1 MVGVAATGVRF
12 GGSSF
17 ALFLL
22 TCTWKFG
29 RVGKG
34 GEDCKSYVVH
44 KRNVEDIHKS
54 LSTF

>member
-1 MVGVAATGVRF
+1 MVGIAATGVRF
-12 GGSSF
+12 GGGSF

-34 GEDCKSYVVH
+34 GEDCKSYMVH
-44 KRNVEDIHKS
+44 TRNVEEIRK
-54 LSTF
+54 L